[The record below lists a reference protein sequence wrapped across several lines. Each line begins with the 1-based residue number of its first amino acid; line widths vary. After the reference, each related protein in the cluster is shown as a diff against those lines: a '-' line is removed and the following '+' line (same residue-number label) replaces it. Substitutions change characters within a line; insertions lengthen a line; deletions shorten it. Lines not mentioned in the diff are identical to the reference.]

1 MRSVFLR
8 CFAKGRT
15 SDARSCK
22 ALPWKHDGLQSKA
35 RELLAFCGAH
45 LNMPS
50 HDWWLYQVI
59 SACGGEVHYDPYPSV
74 RYRQHAANL
83 ISTNVGWT
91 ARMRRLWM
99 LEQGRFR
106 PLGRP

>member
-1 MRSVFLR
+1 MRARAKHCRGNTMVFN
-8 CFAKGRT
+8 
-15 SDARSCK
+15 
-22 ALPWKHDGLQSKA
+22 QKA